1 MAEQER
7 ATPEAQVARLY
18 EEFESQAARA
28 GERLVGTG
36 GFAAVLGQMA
46 ENAAALTRLSA
57 DAMDLLLRNLR
68 LASRRDVVR
77 LARQLART
85 EDKLERVLQELEE
98 VHDQLRQAELDGGQ
112 ANTRSRRT
120 STGAAPRT
128 TTGSAPRTTTGSARR
143 TTTGAARRATSRTRA
158 ATTRDGADSRRQ
170 DSPARR
176 QRSSR

>member
-120 STGAAPRT
+120 TTGTARRATSGAAQ
-128 TTGSAPRTTTGSARR
+128 R
-143 TTTGAARRATSRTRA
+143 TTTGAAPRATSRTRA

>member
-98 VHDQLRQAELDGGQ
+98 VHDQLRQADFDGGQ

-120 STGAAPRT
+120 STGAA
-128 TTGSAPRTTTGSARR
+128 
-143 TTTGAARRATSRTRA
+143 RATSQTRA
-158 ATTRDGADSRRQ
+158 AATRDGADSRRQ